1 MNINNQILLENLSI
15 QLQNAEKAIKY
26 ADYEL
31 NQHNIDTE
39 KLKKTQKLLQ
49 EQFKETQKTLQEREN

>member
-1 MNINNQILLENLSI
+1 MNTNNQILLENLSI
-15 QLQNAEKAIKY
+15 YFKSAEKQIDY

-31 NQHNIDTE
+31 NQEGIDTS
-39 KLKKTQKLLQ
+39 KLKEAKKLLQ